1 MINNAVLRVRI
12 MTRKIVRKK
21 ELAPAIKM
29 FEMEAPTVARKAE
42 AGQFVIL
49 RITERGERIP
59 LTIADSDPEKG
70 TIILVV
76 EEIGKTTKELG
87 RLNEGDSILD
97 LVGPLGKPMD
107 IKNYGHIVCIGG
119 GSGVAPVYP
128 LTKALKE
135 AGNKVTSI
143 IGARTQEL
151 LILEEEMRKISDEFH
166 ITTDDGSKG
175 HRGFVTD
182 ILRKLLDGRE
192 RIDLV
197 VAVGPVPM
205 MKAVSDV
212 TRPHKIMTL
221 VSLNPIMVDGM
232 GMCGACRVT
241 VGGKTKF
248 TCVDGPLFDGHLV
261 DFGELEARRRVYEP
275 EEKQALKAYEEKIGG
290 AS

>member
-1 MINNAVLRVRI
+1 
-12 MTRKIVRKK
+12 MTYKIVHKK
-21 ELAPAIKM
+21 ELAPTIKM
-29 FEMEAPTVARKAE
+29 FEVEAPVVARKAK

-49 RITERGERIP
+49 RISEHGERIP
-59 LTIADSDPEKG
+59 LTIADVRRE
-70 TIILVV
+70 TITLVV
-76 EEIGKTTKELG
+76 EEVGKTTKELG
-87 RLNEGDSILD
+87 RLNEGDSIVN
-97 LVGPLGKPMD
+97 LVGPLGNPM
-107 IKNYGHIVCIGG
+107 KVEKYGHVICIGG
-119 GSGVAPVYP
+119 GSGVALVYP

-135 AGNKVTSI
+135 AGNKVASI
-143 IGARTQEL
+143 IGAKTQGL
-151 LILEEEMRKISDEFH
+151 LILEEEMRETSDEFYV
-166 ITTDDGSKG
+166 TTDDGSKG

-182 ILRKLLDGRE
+182 ILRKLLDERE

-205 MKAVSDV
+205 MKAVADATS
-212 TRPHKIMTL
+212 PHEVKTL

-275 EEKQALKAYEEKIGG
+275 EEKRALKAYEEKLV
-290 AS
+290 SPHDS

>member
-1 MINNAVLRVRI
+1 MEAILRVTI
-12 MTRKIVRKK
+12 MTCKIVSKK
-21 ELAPAIKM
+21 ELAPNIKM
-29 FEMEAPTVARKAE
+29 FEMGAPVVARKAK

-49 RITERGERIP
+49 RISERGERIP
-59 LTIADSDPEKG
+59 LTIADADPERG
-70 TIILVV
+70 TITLVV
-76 EEIGKTTKELG
+76 EEVGKTTKELG

-97 LVGPLGKPMD
+97 LVGPLGNPMN
-107 IKNYGHIVCIGG
+107 IGKYGHVVCIGG

-128 LTKALKE
+128 LTKALKK

-143 IGARTQEL
+143 IGARNREL
-151 LILEEEMRKISDEFH
+151 LILEEEMRETSDEFY

-182 ILRKLLDGRE
+182 ILRKLLDKRE

-205 MKAVSDV
+205 MKAVANT
-212 TRPHKIMTL
+212 TRPNKIRTL

-232 GMCGACRVT
+232 GMCGVCRVK
-241 VGGKTKF
+241 VGGETKF

-261 DFGELEARRRVYEP
+261 DFDELAARRQLYEP
-275 EEKQALKAYEEKIGG
+275 EEKLALKAYEEKIGG
-290 AS
+290 VR